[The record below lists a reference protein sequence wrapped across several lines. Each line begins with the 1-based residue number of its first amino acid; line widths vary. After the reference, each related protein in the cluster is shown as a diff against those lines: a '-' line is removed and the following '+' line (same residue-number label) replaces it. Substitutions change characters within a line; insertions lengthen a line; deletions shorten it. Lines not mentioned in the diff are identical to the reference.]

1 MENLSRRPSGS
12 DNAGKKLVRT
22 GYTPDGI
29 TPGPGI
35 QGQSPNAIGQLRQSD
50 ILLVDL
56 IVKNGLVD
64 SVQLKW
70 LVHKSAQR
78 RSCSAR
84 WRSWV
89 ASYALVAL
97 AWPSLGLLPWIAVD
111 SAPHHHSVAYQE
123 AESDADHSSAS
134 QHEHGDA
141 SHIPGSPTHPADH
154 DCFQCQ
160 VLKHLSRCVVP
171 QIVPPTIP
179 LPSGCPVQ
187 PRVYLESQHAGRIA
201 FLPPV
206 RGPPLQI
213 A

>member
-1 MENLSRRPSGS
+1 LNWQSATLSRVDRVAHSVSSYAMRPKSR
-12 DNAGKKLVRT
+12 LVR
-22 GYTPDGI
+22 
-29 TPGPGI
+29 
-35 QGQSPNAIGQLRQSD
+35 RSD
-50 ILLVDL
+50 E
-56 IVKNGLVD
+56 
-64 SVQLKW
+64 
-70 LVHKSAQR
+70 H
-78 RSCSAR
+78 RSHLAR

-123 AESDADHSSAS
+123 AEPDANLSFAAH
-134 QHEHGDA
+134 HEHGDA
-141 SHIPGSPTHPADH
+141 SDIPGSPTHPADH

-171 QIVPPTIP
+171 QIDPPTIP

-187 PRVYLESQHAGRIA
+187 PRVYVESQHAGRIA